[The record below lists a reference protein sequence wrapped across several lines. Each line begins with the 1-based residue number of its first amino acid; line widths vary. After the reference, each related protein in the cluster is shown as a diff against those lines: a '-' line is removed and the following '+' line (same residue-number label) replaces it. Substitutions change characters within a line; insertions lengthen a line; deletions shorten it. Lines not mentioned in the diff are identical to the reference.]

1 MCYISHKHSCFA
13 SYLECCSQPSSALSS
28 SVMNV
33 TKPLHRA
40 WCPKP
45 AHSEQCSQIL
55 RGFPA
60 VLCTIAPTFPPTPML
75 GWKPGS
81 HTAGPVTVYL
91 SVFFVCRS
99 TDFYPPSVLKLV
111 VLIASLTLGLSEPL
125 QSWGTLCLSGSR
137 TGTFVSPGRLVSSCG
152 GGGVICRNL
161 GDLRLLGYHSTFQ

>member
-99 TDFYPPSVLKLV
+99 TDFYPPSVLKL
-111 VLIASLTLGLSEPL
+111 ASRSPCSLGAP
-125 QSWGTLCLSGSR
+125 
-137 TGTFVSPGRLVSSCG
+137 FVSLALEQG
-152 GGGVICRNL
+152 
-161 GDLRLLGYHSTFQ
+161 HSFLQGAWFLPVVVVG